1 MLKKPRP
8 NLLRMSFS
16 AVALLLLILSAC
28 STGGTPTGTTPTAG
42 GAVTKGGTFTDD
54 LYEDVDSLIPNGV
67 SETYAVLVDNT
78 IWAPLF
84 YGDSK
89 GNVHPGLA
97 SEIPTQANGDVSQDL
112 KTWTIKLKPN
122 LVWSDGMP
130 LNADDVNFTWKLW
143 DNAKFGAYSTSGYNE
158 ITSADVSADKLSI
171 TFHLSAPY
179 EPFVALW
186 TDGGLAPLPAH
197 HFAGVSPDSIL
208 KSADNLKPAVVSG
221 PYMVSESVVHDH
233 FIMVRNPKYYL
244 ASQGYPYLDKIV
256 FRFVTDSNT
265 ILKDLQAGSIDASW
279 FLDVQKTPA
288 YQALSNYT
296 LTRTASS
303 AGYEAIWINEK
314 NPILADVKIRQAL
327 AMAVDHN
334 ALINTARRGAALPLC
349 TDHPSGIVPG
359 FEANPPC
366 PQFSASAASALLQ
379 SDGWTLGSDGVRT
392 KNGKRLEFQYSTT
405 SNNAWRAADELI
417 LQADFKAIGVKID
430 IQNYPAGTFFGNIL
444 PQGDPNK
451 YQLAEF
457 EQTYTYDGD
466 DSSNLSCNQIPTA
479 ANNFGGGNFAFYC
492 NHALD
497 ALFQQELQTTD
508 TTVRQDAFNK
518 LHAIYLTDFPFITE
532 YGPIDEAI
540 YKNTVHNY
548 TPGPEGAQETVNVW
562 TWWCTGGQC

>member
-1 MLKKPRP
+1 MIKRP
-8 NLLRMSFS
+8 YSRLPLAFSLLM
-16 AVALLLLILSAC
+16 VLVLLINAC
-28 STGGTPTGTTPTAG
+28 GAQGTPTTSNGKP
-42 GAVTKGGTFTDD
+42 VKGGTFTDD

-67 SETYAVLVDNT
+67 SETYAVLVDNS

-97 SEIPTQANGDVSQDL
+97 SEIPTQANGDVSADL
-112 KTWTIKLKPN
+112 KTWTFKLKPN
-122 LVWSDGMP
+122 LVWSDGQP

-143 DNAKFGAYSTSGYNE
+143 DNPKFGAYSTAGYDL
-158 ITSADVSADKLSI
+158 IKSADVSADKLSI
-171 TFHLSAPY
+171 TFHLSAAY
-179 EPFVALW
+179 EPFISLW

-197 HFAGVSPDSIL
+197 HFASMSPDTIL
-208 KSADNLKPAVVSG
+208 KSPDNLKPSVVSG
-221 PYMVSESVVHDH
+221 PFTVSESVVHDH
-233 FIMVRNPKYYL
+233 FTMVPNPKYYL
-244 ASQGYPYLDKIV
+244 ASQGYPYLSKIV

-265 ILKDLQAGSIDASW
+265 ILKDLQSGSIDASW

-296 LTRTASS
+296 LTRTATSS
-303 AGYEAIWINEK
+303 GFEAIWINEN
-314 NPILADVKIRQAL
+314 NPILKDVTIRKAL

-334 ALINTARRGAALPLC
+334 ALIKTARRGAATPLC
-349 TDHPSGIVPG
+349 TDHPSGVVPG
-359 FEANPPC
+359 YQTDAPC
-366 PQFSASAASALLQ
+366 PKFDPTAASALLQ
-379 SDGWTLGSDGVRT
+379 SDGWTLGADGVRT

-417 LQADFKAIGVKID
+417 LQQNFKAIGVKID

-466 DSSNLSCNQIPTA
+466 DATNLSCNQIPTA
-479 ANNFGGGNFAFYC
+479 ANNYGGGNFAFYC

-497 ALFQQELQTTD
+497 PLFAQEEGTTD
-508 TTVRQDAFNK
+508 PAKRQAAFNQ
-518 LHAIYLTDFPFITE
+518 LHQIYLTDFPFITE
-532 YGPIDEAI
+532 YGPLDVAV
-540 YKNTVHNY
+540 YKNVVHNY
-548 TPGPEGAQETVNVW
+548 TPGPMGAQETVNVW
-562 TWWCTGGQC
+562 TWWCTNGQC

>member
-1 MLKKPRP
+1 MLKKPKPR
-8 NLLRMSFS
+8 LLTMSFS
-16 AVALLLLILSAC
+16 IVAVLMLLLSAC
-28 STGGTPTGTTPTAG
+28 GASGTPTPSGNAG
-42 GAVTKGGTFTDD
+42 NLVKGGTFTDD
-54 LYEDVDSLIPNGV
+54 LYEDVDSMIPNGV
-67 SETYAVLVDNT
+67 SETYAVLVDQA

-97 SEIPTQANGDVSQDL
+97 SEIPTQANGDVSADL
-112 KTWTIKLKPN
+112 KTWTFKLRPN
-122 LVWSDGMP
+122 VVWSDGQP

-143 DNAKFGAYSTSGYNE
+143 VNPKFGAYSTAGYNE
-158 ITSADVSADKLSI
+158 IKSADVSADKLSI

-197 HFAGVSPDSIL
+197 HFASMSPDSIL
-208 KSADNLKPAVVSG
+208 KSPDNLKPSVVSG
-221 PYMVSESVVHDH
+221 PFSVSESVVHDH
-233 FIMVRNPKYYL
+233 FTFVRNPKYYL

-256 FRFVTDSNT
+256 FRFVTDANT

-296 LTRTASS
+296 LTRTSTS
-303 AGYEAIWINEK
+303 AGFEAIWINEK
-314 NPILADVKIRQAL
+314 NPILKDATIRKAL
-327 AMAVDHN
+327 AMAIDHN
-334 ALINTARRGAALPLC
+334 ALIQTARRGAATPLC

-359 FEANPPC
+359 YQADAPC
-366 PQFSASAASALLQ
+366 PKFDPAAANTLLDQ
-379 SDGWTLGSDGVRT
+379 AGWVKGADGVRA
-392 KNGKRLEFQYSTT
+392 KNGQRLEFQYSTT
-405 SNNAWRAADELI
+405 ANNAWRAADELI
-417 LQADFKAIGVKID
+417 LQQNFKAIGVKIN

-466 DSSNLSCNQIPTA
+466 DSTNIQCSQIPTA
-479 ANNFGGGNFAFYC
+479 ANNYGGGNFAFYC

-497 ALFQQELQTTD
+497 PLLAKELGTTD
-508 TTVRQDAFNK
+508 TSQRQAAFNQ

-532 YGPIDEAI
+532 YEPHDLAI
-540 YKNTVHNY
+540 YKNVVHNY
-548 TPGPEGAQETVNVW
+548 TPGPMGSQETVNVW
-562 TWWCTGGQC
+562 SWWCTNGKC